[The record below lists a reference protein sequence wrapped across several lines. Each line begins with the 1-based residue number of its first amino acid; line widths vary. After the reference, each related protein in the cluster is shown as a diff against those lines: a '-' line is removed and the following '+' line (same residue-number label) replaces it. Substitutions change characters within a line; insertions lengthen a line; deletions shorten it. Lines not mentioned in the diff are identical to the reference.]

1 MTVANPPF
9 GSTRDTR
16 GRRSG
21 SRSRTNSGTSCLHP
35 EGKRFREL
43 SYVGPFSQQKEERE
57 ANTFAAHLL
66 MPLHFLEPF
75 VGSKRMTDSYVA
87 QAFEVSEAVLRW
99 QLEALL

>member
-1 MTVANPPF
+1 MYEWRGIKAQALAWAEQTGGPPMVPVANYLLRLF
-9 GSTRDTR
+9 KDCSVRRD
-16 GRRSG
+16 
-21 SRSRTNSGTSCLHP
+21 
-35 EGKRFREL
+35 
-43 SYVGPFSQQKEERE
+43 SQQKEERE